1 PIAFIA
7 AAVLSW
13 TCMLK
18 DVAVV
23 CMLFL
28 YLVLVAWLISD
39 VYYIQS
45 NITLFTMT
53 EFHVWS
59 LFTLTHS
66 LQICNYLKLK
76 GHKLGG
82 IFKFRQPVLVLRD
95 PEIIKAVIVKEFSS
109 FQDNDFHSNI
119 NIDPLLGRNPFVLRG
134 NIWKESR
141 SKLTPAFTNMR
152 LKPVFPVVQEVCS
165 DLMEYLNESCKSGK
179 ECLVEAKELS
189 TKFTADS
196 VANCA
201 YGLKQNSFKNPDSE
215 FRKYGRI
222 FLEPTI
228 WKGIEQG
235 CVILAPR
242 LADFLRFKFTP
253 TEVIEF
259 FRRTIKETVDYRK
272 NNNVVRNDY
281 LQLLIQLQ
289 DKAQDANKSDDKSI
303 PWYKKFTDEDIAA
316 QALTFFLDGYE
327 TSSSALTVV
336 LHNLACYPAE
346 QKNLQEEVD
355 SKIEEND
362 GKLTFDALQTM
373 SYLDMV
379 LNESLRMHPAVP
391 YMNRLCTK
399 PFEVPLSDGKTLKVE
414 VGTPVV
420 TPILGIHHDPE
431 YYPDSRKFIPERFT
445 EENKATRP
453 KYTHFPFGEGPRI
466 CLGMRF
472 AQMQIKALVSTILSE
487 YNIEKTENTRISD
500 TYTDGLSIC
509 TI

>member
-1 PIAFIA
+1 SERRFLRTHTIHWRMELSATEMWLIIATAIP
-7 AAVLSW
+7 
-13 TCMLK
+13 
-18 DVAVV
+18 
-23 CMLFL
+23 
-28 YLVLVAWLISD
+28 VLVYFYLTWTHNYWAKRGVPYLKPTLVFGAVKD
-39 VYYIQS
+39 
-45 NITLFTMT
+45 NILGKKTIGQCY
-53 EFHVWS
+53 EDAYW
-59 LFTLTHS
+59 
-66 LQICNYLKLK
+66 KLK

-362 GKLTFDALQTM
+362 G
-373 SYLDMV
+373 
-379 LNESLRMHPAVP
+379 N
-391 YMNRLCTK
+391 
-399 PFEVPLSDGKTLKVE
+399 
-414 VGTPVV
+414 
-420 TPILGIHHDPE
+420 
-431 YYPDSRKFIPERFT
+431 
-445 EENKATRP
+445 
-453 KYTHFPFGEGPRI
+453 
-466 CLGMRF
+466 
-472 AQMQIKALVSTILSE
+472 
-487 YNIEKTENTRISD
+487 
-500 TYTDGLSIC
+500 
-509 TI
+509 